1 MKQEIVLDFAEL
13 GSISLTV
20 EDGYGRLES
29 RLNRETCPYCNLDDC
44 NYNCDESQ
52 YAEDDAQ
59 ESDIQSRLQH
69 NAMLDALESL
79 ILAHAVAGIN
89 VEDPRY
95 KQGIET
101 FFDAISNNC
110 L

>member
-1 MKQEIVLDFAEL
+1 
-13 GSISLTV
+13 
-20 EDGYGRLES
+20 
-29 RLNRETCPYCNLDDC
+29 
-44 NYNCDESQ
+44 
-52 YAEDDAQ
+52 
-59 ESDIQSRLQH
+59 
-69 NAMLDALESL
+69 MLDALESL